1 MVEIIIPAKPQIVD
15 DLNLDKL
22 TLLKAKMKQKQEEE
36 ISKEAEMPAKI
47 MAEVRKSIKWG
58 VLGVGAAGS
67 KLAEVFYDLGYE
79 TVVMNTAVQDLEGIK
94 IPEENKLHTEFGL
107 NGAGK
112 SLEIGEAA
120 AARYKDALYEKV
132 KLKMP
137 SAQALIYC
145 LSLGGGS
152 GAGSLMPVVETLTN
166 VGLPIVV
173 VAVLPM
179 DSEDAGT
186 KSNSIETLAKLSRL
200 VQEKKVQSV
209 ICADNARIE
218 TIYKD
223 VGQLSFYE
231 VANKAIVEPIDI
243 LNILSSKSSAIALD
257 STDYAKIML
266 DGEGFCV
273 FSSMKV
279 YDYQD
284 EVALATA
291 VIDRLDGN
299 LLAAGFAL
307 DSSKYAGFIVCGS
320 KEVLEKIPSAAT
332 NYASTMIQ
340 DKCGAVTLFKG
351 VYVTDSVEDCATV
364 YSVFSGLSLPESR
377 VSSLQKEVKAA
388 QEQMKAK
395 TEKRN
400 INLTINT
407 GDETI
412 SAAQKVKDQIASKS
426 SSFSKFFAGNVDKRK

>member
-1 MVEIIIPAKPQIVD
+1 MPEIITVVQD

-22 TLLKAKMKQKQEEE
+22 TLLKQRMKEKQNQESSEE
-36 ISKEAEMPAKI
+36 SKVEDMPAKI
-47 MAEVRKSIKWG
+47 MMPPRKSIRWG
-58 VLGVGAAGS
+58 VLGAGAAGS
-67 KLAEVFYDLGYE
+67 KLAEVFYNLGYQ
-79 TVVMNTAVQDLEGIK
+79 TIVMNTAIQDLEGIK
-94 IPEENKLHTEFGL
+94 IPETNKLHTEYGL

-112 SLEIGEAA
+112 SLEIGEGAA
-120 AARYKDALYEKV
+120 TAYMDHLYEMV
-132 KLKMP
+132 ATKLD
-137 SAQALIYC
+137 SAQALVYC

-152 GAGSLMPVVETLTN
+152 GAGSLTPVIEVLGKI
-166 VGLPIVV
+166 GLPVIVI
-173 VAVLPM
+173 AVLPM

-186 KSNSIETLAKLSRL
+186 KSNSITTLAKLSKL

-231 VANKAIVEPIDI
+231 VANKAIVEPIDL

-279 YDYQD
+279 ANYQD

-291 VIDRLDGN
+291 VIDKLDGN
-299 LLAAGFAL
+299 LLAAGFNL
-307 DSSKYAGFIVCGS
+307 ESSKYAGFIVCGS
-320 KEVLEKIPSAAT
+320 KAVLEKIPSSAT

-351 VYVTDSVEDCATV
+351 VYVTDSTEDCAVV

-377 VSSLQKEVKAA
+377 VTSLQKEVKEA

-395 TEKRN
+395 TERRQV
-400 INLTINT
+400 NLSINT